1 MLSDHTCCYSLRFF
15 LARQLLT
22 VIIVIIVITRL
33 LSRYYTA
40 VTGTAISTI
49 IFAVF
54 SLFSLFLVRLI
65 TCYYFLIILIILLDT
80 PISVIVHVVVTHPV
94 GFLLISMRLRSTVIQ
109 LLLHRLF

>member
-40 VTGTAISTI
+40 VIGTAISTI

-65 TCYYFLIILIILLDT
+65 PCYYFLIILIILQIRPLASSFT
-80 PISVIVHVVVTHPV
+80 SS
-94 GFLLISMRLRSTVIQ
+94 LLTQSRENLESQ
-109 LLLHRLF
+109 WAFC